1 MDWRPASQLGPQFAE
16 LLGTLQPGDL
26 TQIIQSPAGF
36 HIFKLIGRRI
46 QEVPTVV
53 IDQTQARHI
62 LIKINELSSDSDAKL
77 KITKLKERLDKGE
90 NFEELAKLYSEDA
103 SNSTGGNL
111 GWLSPGDT
119 VPAFEQAMNAL
130 TPGQV
135 SEPVKSQF
143 GWHLIQ
149 VIERRTQDVSIERR
163 KQAARQAIRT
173 RKSDVVIQEW
183 ITQLRDQAY
192 IELRLEDDD

>member
-1 MDWRPASQLGPQFAE
+1 M
-16 LLGTLQPGDL
+16 
-26 TQIIQSPAGF
+26 
-36 HIFKLIGRRI
+36 
-46 QEVPTVV
+46 

-62 LIKINELSSDSDAKL
+62 LVKINEVTSDSDAKL
-77 KITKLKERLDKGE
+77 KIVKLKERLDKGE

-103 SNSTGGNL
+103 SNSSGGNL

-130 TPGQV
+130 TPDQV

-163 KQAARQAIRT
+163 KQAARQAIRA